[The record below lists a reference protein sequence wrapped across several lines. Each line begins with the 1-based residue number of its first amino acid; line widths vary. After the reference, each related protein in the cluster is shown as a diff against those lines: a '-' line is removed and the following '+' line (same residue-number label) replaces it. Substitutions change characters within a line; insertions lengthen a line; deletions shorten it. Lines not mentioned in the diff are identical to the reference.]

1 LKKHLI
7 FTVGLP
13 RSGKTT
19 LRNYLKDAGVKMV
32 VVSADELRELV
43 YGQRFYGLGENFV
56 WGVREILLHTLMD
69 QEHTIFVDE
78 TNTTTSRR
86 QKIVDLAFE
95 KDYKCTCLYVKELAG
110 ICARRIS
117 KDDPFGTALRDVIK
131 RQDMHFEEP
140 NPSEGFSVIK
150 LEKTFGMYDTH
161 IPLRQLINELKEV
174 QNG

>member
-1 LKKHLI
+1 LKKHLL

-19 LRNYLKDAGVKMV
+19 LRNYLKDAGVKMI

-69 QEHTIFVDE
+69 QGHTIFIDE
-78 TNTTTSRR
+78 TNTTAKRR
-86 QKIVDLAFE
+86 AKIVDLAFE
-95 KDYKCTCLYVKELAG
+95 KDYDCTCLYVKELAG

-131 RQDMHFEEP
+131 RQDNSFEEP
-140 NPSEGFSVIK
+140 NPKEGFSLIT
-150 LEKTFGMYDTH
+150 LEKIFGMYDTH
-161 IPLRQLINELKEV
+161 LPLQQLINELKEV
-174 QNG
+174 QDG

>member
-1 LKKHLI
+1 MKKHLV

-56 WGVREILLHTLMD
+56 WGVREIMLHTLMD
-69 QEHTIFVDE
+69 QGQIIFIDE
-78 TNTTTSRR
+78 TFTTCYKR

-95 KDYKCTCLYVKELAG
+95 KDYTCTCLYVKEIAA
-110 ICARRIS
+110 ICAKRIP
-117 KDDPFGTALRDVIK
+117 KDDPYGTALRNAIQ
-131 RQDMHFEEP
+131 RQSANFEEP
-140 NPSEGFSVIK
+140 NPNEGFSVITF
-150 LEKTFGMYDTH
+150 EKTFGMYNTH
-161 IPLRQLINELKEV
+161 IPLQQLIKELKEV